1 MADTNHLTSTA
12 SWLID
17 RLNGRGDP
25 VVIDGGMG
33 TQLEKVGVAMHGK
46 AWSSEAALSSP
57 DVLRRV
63 HEDFIRAGAEA
74 IITNTFSAGR
84 HMLEPGGLGEHVAT
98 INTTAV
104 RLAQQARDNAAE
116 GPVAI
121 LGSICEWA
129 FVQESDWN
137 TPEAVGKSVSEQA
150 HLLQATGV
158 DALALE
164 MCERIEFSI
173 AAVEAAMET
182 GLPLWIGVSARR
194 HEGANEIAT
203 FDYADRSLDELVR
216 ALAKYPAMAMNIMH
230 TAVPDVA
237 EALAIVRQHW
247 NGPVGVYPESG
258 FFTMPNWQFVDVITP
273 QALASAA
280 REWVRDGARLVG
292 GCCGLGP
299 EHIAALCHALKRDGA
314 ESALREG

>member
-1 MADTNHLTSTA
+1 MADRIPMTSNA
-12 SWLID
+12 GWLSD

-25 VVIDGGMG
+25 VVSDGGMG
-33 TQLEKVGVAMHGK
+33 TELEKVGVAMHGK
-46 AWSSEAALSSP
+46 VWSAAALLSDP
-57 DVLRRV
+57 EAVRRV
-63 HEDFIRAGAEA
+63 HEDFIRAGAEV

-98 INTTAV
+98 INTSAV

-129 FVQESDWN
+129 FVTESRWN
-137 TPEAVGKSVSEQA
+137 TPEAVHQSVREQA
-150 HLLQATGV
+150 QLLHETGV
-158 DALALE
+158 DALAIE
-164 MCERIEFSI
+164 MCERVEFTI
-173 AAVEAAMET
+173 ATIEAAMET

-194 HEGANEIAT
+194 HEGADEIAT

-216 ALAKYPAMAMNIMH
+216 ELAKYPAMALNVMH
-230 TAVPDVA
+230 TPVPDVT
-237 EALAIVRQHW
+237 EALGVIRKHW

-258 FFTMPNWQFVDVITP
+258 FFQMPNWQFVDVIEP
-273 QALASAA
+273 ESLAEAA
-280 REWVRDGARLVG
+280 QGWVRDGVRMLG

-299 EHIAALCHALKRDGA
+299 EHTAALCHAFKRNGSN
-314 ESALREG
+314 SAIREG